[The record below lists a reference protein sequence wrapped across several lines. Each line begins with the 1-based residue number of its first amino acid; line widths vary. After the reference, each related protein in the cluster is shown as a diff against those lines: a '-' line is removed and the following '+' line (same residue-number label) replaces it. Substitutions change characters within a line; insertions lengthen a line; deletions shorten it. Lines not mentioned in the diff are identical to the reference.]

1 MLKATDKLPEVELN
15 LGFEYMIYY
24 KQDRK
29 KKKKVFKLHGKPFIR
44 LKLFLLA
51 TEAFNTC
58 NQRRLIKKLYD
69 IPFKFSYHWAK
80 LHQIWQF
87 VLVIINFEWIL
98 NNGEVFSVTSND
110 LEIANPL
117 KFS

>member
-1 MLKATDKLPEVELN
+1 MQKATDKLPEVELN
-15 LGFEYMIYY
+15 LGFEYIIYY

-58 NQRRLIKKLYD
+58 NQKKVNQKA
-69 IPFKFSYHWAK
+69 ISYS
-80 LHQIWQF
+80 F
-87 VLVIINFEWIL
+87 
-98 NNGEVFSVTSND
+98 
-110 LEIANPL
+110 
-117 KFS
+117 

>member
-1 MLKATDKLPEVELN
+1 MKDSFAVGTFFVQTLQKATDKLPEVELN
-15 LGFEYMIYY
+15 LGFEYIIYY

-69 IPFKFSYHWAK
+69 IPFSFICIKA
-80 LHQIWQF
+80 L
-87 VLVIINFEWIL
+87 
-98 NNGEVFSVTSND
+98 
-110 LEIANPL
+110 
-117 KFS
+117 